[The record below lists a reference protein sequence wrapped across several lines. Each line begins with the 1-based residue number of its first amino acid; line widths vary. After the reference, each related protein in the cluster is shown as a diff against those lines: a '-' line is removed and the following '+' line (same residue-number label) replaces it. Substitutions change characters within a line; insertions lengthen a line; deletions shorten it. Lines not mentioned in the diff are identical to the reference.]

1 MAAAAANVQRSRMRF
16 EMEFIQNGLA
26 NRLEH
31 CFHQCVISNPIAAG
45 LTIPEFDLAFILHD
59 VYFA

>member
-16 EMEFIQNGLA
+16 EMECIEYGLA
-26 NRLEH
+26 NGLEH

-45 LTIPEFDLAFILHD
+45 FTIPEFDLAFILHSF
-59 VYFA
+59 YFA